1 MQKYEKELIWQEK
14 TFYVGSILLF
24 LTPGC
29 IVFSVVLG
37 SEGRANLQR
46 RQTGGRGHPFT
57 MSSKICSILKTT
69 VQPLMLAF
77 QRYSATVQNLSTHI
91 RKRHIL
97 ITTVAL

>member
-37 SEGRANLQR
+37 AKVERTNSEGRLEAGDTLLR
-46 RQTGGRGHPFT
+46 
-57 MSSKICSILKTT
+57 C
-69 VQPLMLAF
+69 PL
-77 QRYSATVQNLSTHI
+77 RYVLF
-91 RKRHIL
+91 
-97 ITTVAL
+97 

>member
-14 TFYVGSILLF
+14 TLYLGSILLF

-29 IVFSVVLG
+29 IVCVVVLG

-46 RQTGGRGHPFT
+46 RQTGGRGHPFK
-57 MSSKICSILKTT
+57 MSSKIHSILKTK
-69 VQPLMLAF
+69 VQPLMWRF
-77 QRYSATVQNLSTHI
+77 SVTVLRFKNYQPISG
-91 RKRHIL
+91 KDIL